1 MRYAV
6 IAMVWMMCAV
16 NAMAADTLTSADLAK
31 LSKGEPV
38 VRVTRDA
45 ASKSFA
51 SGSAFAVIDV
61 PTPPEAVFAA
71 LTDCARLKVIL
82 KNLVSCRSLKR
93 DPGGKWEIRET
104 IMRVSV
110 ALPDFRAVARM
121 DYTPPRQVRF
131 KQTEGNFDYAEGQWD
146 LVPFREGRTT
156 RLFYRVRAGT
166 SMPVPEFV
174 IQNVIETELPETLK
188 GIRAEAVR
196 GYAASAGARK

>member
-1 MRYAV
+1 MRYAAAA
-6 IAMVWMMCAV
+6 IVWILFATD
-16 NAMAADTLTSADLAK
+16 AMAAETLTSNDLAK
-31 LSKGEPV
+31 LLKGEPV

-61 PTPPEAVFAA
+61 PTPPEAVFVAM
-71 LTDCARLKVIL
+71 TDCARLKVIL

-93 DPGGKWEIRET
+93 DPAGAWEIRET

-110 ALPDFRAVARM
+110 ALPDFRAVARL

-174 IQNVIETELPETLK
+174 IQNAIETELPATLK
-188 GIRAEAVR
+188 GIRAEAIKVH
-196 GYAASAGARK
+196 AARTPVPK